1 MNKKLYTNK
10 QGDNKMNVVEEL
22 LRTLRY
28 YLEMAQ
34 KNDGTFQCETAKG
47 ILNELCKLVPKV
59 FALEEISKD
68 KIFLH
73 EASVMENNLAKIS
86 TIKKGWP
93 KGKKRGPKKA

>member
-34 KNDGTFQCETAKG
+34 KKRWY
-47 ILNELCKLVPKV
+47 V
-59 FALEEISKD
+59 
-68 KIFLH
+68 
-73 EASVMENNLAKIS
+73 SV
-86 TIKKGWP
+86 
-93 KGKKRGPKKA
+93 